1 MNIFGVGIPEI
12 LVVLL
17 LAALIFGP
25 GKLPEIAG
33 QFGRAIRELR
43 EHARDFRDEYLTD
56 FEEVREEFIEQRFEL
71 QQIDADIR
79 ADIQQAGEDVRG
91 AVQDAETMTEEAI
104 EAARDG
110 GGEQESDA
118 APSTRADGGV
128 TESEM
133 RRTRRVRRRP
143 VVRPRRATAVAA
155 ADDGSD
161 GSRAGAES
169 AEPARPS
176 NVISLNRRRRL
187 TDHEDRA
194 ERDAR

>member
-43 EHARDFRDEYLTD
+43 EYARDFRDEYLTD

-79 ADIQQAGEDVRG
+79 ADLEQAQEDVRG
-91 AVQDAETMTEEAI
+91 AVRDAETMTEDAI

-110 GGEQESDA
+110 GDEAGSEA
-118 APSTRADGGV
+118 AVPAATSGSGGV

-133 RRTRRVRRRP
+133 RQTRRVRRRP
-143 VVRPRRATAVAA
+143 VVRPRRATAAA
-155 ADDGSD
+155 AI
-161 GSRAGAES
+161 AGGATDSAES

-176 NVISLNRRRRL
+176 NVISLNRRRREL
-187 TDHEDRA
+187 DGDERRD
-194 ERDAR
+194 RDAR

>member
-43 EHARDFRDEYLTD
+43 EYARDFRDEYLTD

-79 ADIQQAGEDVRG
+79 ADLEQAQEDVRG

-118 APSTRADGGV
+118 APSARADGGV

-155 ADDGSD
+155 AGEGSG
-161 GSRAGAES
+161 GSSEGAETPD
-169 AEPARPS
+169 PARPS
-176 NVISLNRRRRL
+176 NVISLNRRRRVA
-187 TDHEDRA
+187 DDADRP

>member
-17 LAALIFGP
+17 LAAVIFGP

-79 ADIQQAGEDVRG
+79 ADLEAAEADVRS
-91 AVQDAETMTEEAI
+91 AVRDAETMTEEAI
-104 EAARDG
+104 EAAKDELPPRSAGEAAASVNGAGQDG
-110 GGEQESDA
+110 SAEATVEAGAE
-118 APSTRADGGV
+118 
-128 TESEM
+128 TESRRA
-133 RRTRRVRRRP
+133 RRTRRRP
-143 VVRPRRATAVAA
+143 VVRPRRAAVVGGGQSERAVAEEA
-155 ADDGSD
+155 A
-161 GSRAGAES
+161 
-169 AEPARPS
+169 PARPS
-176 NVISLNRRRRL
+176 NVISLNRRRR
-187 TDHEDRA
+187 A
-194 ERDAR
+194 E

>member
-43 EHARDFRDEYLTD
+43 EYARDFRDEYLTD
-56 FEEVREEFIEQRFEL
+56 FEEVREELIEQRFEL

-79 ADIQQAGEDVRG
+79 ADLEQAEADVRG
-91 AVQDAETMTEEAI
+91 AVRDAEVMTEEAI

-110 GGEQESDA
+110 GSGRWLGQCNLDGHCGTVPGTTGGR
-118 APSTRADGGV
+118 APGS
-128 TESEM
+128 
-133 RRTRRVRRRP
+133 P
-143 VVRPRRATAVAA
+143 RATSPTGGQAA
-155 ADDGSD
+155 QSCGRHCS
-161 GSRAGAES
+161 GG
-169 AEPARPS
+169 
-176 NVISLNRRRRL
+176 RR
-187 TDHEDRA
+187 
-194 ERDAR
+194 

>member
-43 EHARDFRDEYLTD
+43 EYARDFRDEYLTD

-79 ADIQQAGEDVRG
+79 ADLEQAEQDVRG
-91 AVQDAETMTEEAI
+91 AVRDAETMTEEAI

-110 GGEQESDA
+110 GGDEESA
-118 APSTRADGGV
+118 AAVDSVAGGV

-143 VVRPRRATAVAA
+143 VVRPRRAAATAV
-155 ADDGSD
+155 DDGA
-161 GSRAGAES
+161 GSREVAEAG
-169 AEPARPS
+169 EPVRPS
-176 NVISLNRRRRL
+176 NVISLNRRRREPDN
-187 TDHEDRA
+187 TDRA

>member
-17 LAALIFGP
+17 LAAVIFGP

-43 EHARDFRDEYLTD
+43 EYARDFRDEYLTD
-56 FEEVREEFIEQRFEL
+56 FEEVREELIEQRFEL

-79 ADIQQAGEDVRG
+79 ADLEQAEADVRG
-91 AVQDAETMTEEAI
+91 AVRDAETMTEEAI

-110 GGEQESDA
+110 GAAETSDA
-118 APSTRADGGV
+118 ADSAATATVERRQDAQS
-128 TESEM
+128 ES
-133 RRTRRVRRRP
+133 RQTRRMRRRRP
-143 VVRPRRATAVAA
+143 VVRPRQAVAA
-155 ADDGSD
+155 GTESD
-161 GSRAGAES
+161 ATEA

-176 NVISLNRRRRL
+176 NVISLNRRRRDL
-187 TDHEDRA
+187 DRS

>member
-79 ADIQQAGEDVRG
+79 ADLEQAQEDVRG
-91 AVQDAETMTEEAI
+91 AVRDAETMTEDAI

-110 GGEQESDA
+110 GDESGSDA
-118 APSTRADGGV
+118 AIPAATSGSGGV

-133 RRTRRVRRRP
+133 RQTRRVRRRP
-143 VVRPRRATAVAA
+143 VVRPRRATAAA
-155 ADDGSD
+155 TAGGGATD
-161 GSRAGAES
+161 RAE

-176 NVISLNRRRRL
+176 NVISLNRRRREL
-187 TDHEDRA
+187 DGDERRD
-194 ERDAR
+194 RDAR

>member
-79 ADIQQAGEDVRG
+79 ADLQQAEEDVRG

-110 GGEQESDA
+110 GDEQESAA
-118 APSTRADGGV
+118 APSVRADGGV

-143 VVRPRRATAVAA
+143 VVRPRRATAGAA
-155 ADDGSD
+155 ADDGS
-161 GSRAGAES
+161 GEGVES
-169 AEPARPS
+169 TEPARPS
-176 NVISLNRRRRL
+176 NVISLNRRRRVPDN
-187 TDHEDRA
+187 TGRP

>member
-43 EHARDFRDEYLTD
+43 EYARDFRDEYLTD

-79 ADIQQAGEDVRG
+79 ADLIQAEADVRG
-91 AVQDAETMTEEAI
+91 AVRDAEAMTEEAI
-104 EAARDG
+104 AAAKDEDG
-110 GGEQESDA
+110 PA
-118 APSTRADGGV
+118 TATATDGAV
-128 TESEM
+128 TEESM
-133 RRTRRVRRRP
+133 RQERAARRVRRRP
-143 VVRPRRATAVAA
+143 VVRPRRAAA
-155 ADDGSD
+155 AT
-161 GSRAGAES
+161 ATAEAEES
-169 AEPARPS
+169 PEPARPS
-176 NVISLNRRRRL
+176 NVISLNRRRREL
-187 TDHEDRA
+187 DR
-194 ERDAR
+194 DVQ

>member
-79 ADIQQAGEDVRG
+79 ADLQQAEEDVRG

-110 GGEQESDA
+110 GDEQESA
-118 APSTRADGGV
+118 TTPSVRADGGV

-155 ADDGSD
+155 ADDGS
-161 GSRAGAES
+161 GEAVES
-169 AEPARPS
+169 TEPARPS
-176 NVISLNRRRRL
+176 NVISLNRRRRVHDN
-187 TDHEDRA
+187 TERP

>member
-43 EHARDFRDEYLTD
+43 EYARDFRDEYLTD

-79 ADIQQAGEDVRG
+79 ADLEQAGEDVRG
-91 AVQDAETMTEEAI
+91 AVRDAETMTEEAI

-110 GGEQESDA
+110 GGDEESA
-118 APSTRADGGV
+118 AAVDSVAGGV

-143 VVRPRRATAVAA
+143 VVRPRRAAATAV
-155 ADDGSD
+155 DDGA
-161 GSRAGAES
+161 GSREVAEVG
-169 AEPARPS
+169 EPVRPS
-176 NVISLNRRRRL
+176 NVISLNRRRREP
-187 TDHEDRA
+187 DSDDRP